1 MSNKAVTQFCK
12 QVGRK
17 LRCSSATRHTLLQG
31 LEEELS
37 ELPDA
42 DKASL
47 ASLEANVGEVSQVAA
62 ELQVSV
68 SSEEE
73 SRTVQVNRRK
83 IILMIGGTL
92 GLALIL
98 LLLAILLF
106 SNGPFYVVETIQEG

>member
-1 MSNKAVTQFCK
+1 MSNKAVAQFCN

-17 LRCSSATRHTLLQG
+17 LRCSPMTRRTLLQG

-47 ASLEANVGEVSQVAA
+47 VSLEANLGTVSQVAA
-62 ELQVSV
+62 ELQVSI

-73 SRTVQVNRRK
+73 SRAVQKKQRK
-83 IILMIGGTL
+83 TILMIGGVV
-92 GLALIL
+92 GLALIVI
-98 LLLAILLF
+98 LLAILLF
-106 SNGPFYVVETIQEG
+106 SNGPFYVVEIIQEG